1 MFMSFRQIFHIGLML
16 VSASAIAKIPQ
27 RPPMV
32 ECKREP
38 DDQYVKQ
45 DKQKV
50 RDEVTAFYGE
60 VTVANLMEC
69 IRESHNSCTTMRM
82 TAEPYTEE
90 YGNQY
95 VKMEEME
102 ARVWYGLAIL
112 SDQFPDNK
120 EAAAFMIELFRE
132 IPLNVRGFYPNHIRF
147 KIAYELGNMQDPS
160 AAEMLM
166 GILVSDPDAY
176 SVRSIAAKQLTCH
189 RSGLP
194 PEKRELLFSALVASL
209 AHSSYSF
216 VGDAADALGDI
227 GDSRALPALQ
237 RALSVPENRDW
248 PFSRKSLEEAI
259 ARLSGII

>member
-1 MFMSFRQIFHIGLML
+1 
-16 VSASAIAKIPQ
+16 
-27 RPPMV
+27 MV

-50 RDEVTAFYGE
+50 RDEVTARYGE
-60 VTVANLMEC
+60 VNAANLMKF
-69 IRESHNSCTTMRM
+69 IRESHDSCIPMRI

-90 YGNQY
+90 YGKQY
-95 VKMEEME
+95 VAMEEAD

-112 SDQFPDNK
+112 SEQFPDSK

-132 IPLNVRGFYPNHIRF
+132 IPSNTNSYYPNHIRF
-147 KIAYELGNMQDPS
+147 KIAYELGNMQDP
-160 AAEMLM
+160 AASEMLM
-166 GILVSDPDAY
+166 GILVNDPDAY

-189 RSGLP
+189 RSGLA
-194 PEKRELLFSALVASL
+194 PEKRELLFSALIASL
-209 AHSSYSF
+209 AHSNSSF
-216 VGDAADALGDI
+216 VGDVADALGDI
-227 GDSRALPALQ
+227 GDNRALPALQ

-259 ARLSGII
+259 ARLSGMV